1 MGGMEKTTVYLT
13 TAQKEALART
23 AAAEGRSEALLIRAG
38 VDVVTAGHRV
48 SESAPRLAPSA
59 SAAGAGSMVAGSATR
74 PRWIARDEFI
84 RAILGRQA
92 DPDLRRELRELAP
105 DTTDELPLR

>member
-1 MGGMEKTTVYLT
+1 MGGMEKTTVYVT

-38 VDVVTAGHRV
+38 IDVVTAGHRAAERTP
-48 SESAPRLAPSA
+48 SLAPSA
-59 SAAGAGSMVAGSATR
+59 SAVIGEPASPTGLTR
-74 PRWIARDEFI
+74 PRWMARDEFV
-84 RAILGRQA
+84 RGILSRQA
-92 DPDLRRELRELAP
+92 DPGLRHELHELAP